1 MFNENF
7 KSVSEEQL
15 VEHSTKLKSFLKQ
28 KQHCDIY
35 GKELFQ
41 ELRHLKKIFPREVT
55 ESINILDFIMTY
67 WEDGGFQMVRIA
79 YLILLTIPITVVSE

>member
-1 MFNENF
+1 M
-7 KSVSEEQL
+7 
-15 VEHSTKLKSFLKQ
+15 EHSTKLKSFLKH

-55 ESINILDFIMTY
+55 KSINILDFIITY
-67 WEDGGFQMVRIA
+67 WEDSGFQTVRIA
-79 YLILLTIPITVVSE
+79 YLILLTILVTVVSA